1 MKNDLKKLTKE
12 NLQQI
17 ILDMKTFLSK
27 EQQQQLENL
36 IVQYASGSV
45 KAQSKQKI
53 VRMSQELV
61 DEKMAQ
67 LKIWM
72 NQIDE
77 GELTLD
83 AEEYEDY
90 SEGYWDS
97 EWVTEY
103 SDNQGI
109 GDKIQ

>member
-67 LKIWM
+67 LKHPYVQALRPYAQALRPYLQA
-72 NQIDE
+72 N
-77 GELTLD
+77 L
-83 AEEYEDY
+83 
-90 SEGYWDS
+90 
-97 EWVTEY
+97 
-103 SDNQGI
+103 
-109 GDKIQ
+109 